1 MSDYCDVSLPP
12 EERVRVLT
20 HIGSAVD
27 VNDDF
32 PPRRYFRSGVEILR
46 MATIYYEEGNME
58 HAFILYNKYIT
69 LFIEKLPKHR
79 KYKTCVIPERKA
91 TIKKL
96 KEVAFPK
103 AEHLKTELL
112 KKYSK
117 EYEEYKQK
125 KIQEEGLAGN
135 TLTEELKKLHRVAG
149 NSQQQEE
156 ELEKAQHK
164 ISRQFERVDPS
175 PDTRDELRQVVIPLN
190 LCAEFLQIASAN
202 TACGIETCGVLCGN
216 LVKNVFTISHVIIPR
231 QKAGPDYCYT
241 ENEEELFF
249 MQDEFGLLTLGW
261 IHVILPESIAIVCS
275 PQFHETGVFQL
286 TDRGLQEIS
295 NCRQKGFHP
304 HSQESPLFC
313 DCRHVSLKDTVITIT
328 DLR

>member
-91 TIKKL
+91 TI
-96 KEVAFPK
+96 
-103 AEHLKTELL
+103 
-112 KKYSK
+112 
-117 EYEEYKQK
+117 K

-261 IHVILPESIAIVCS
+261 IHTHPTQTAFLSSIDLHTHYSYQVILPESIAIVCS